1 MKVLVGIKRVVDY
14 HVRIQVKQDGS
25 GVNTDGV
32 KMSMNPFDE
41 IAVEEAIRMKEAG
54 NASEVIVATIGPK
67 VCQEQLR
74 TALAMGADKAI
85 HVETDEEVQ
94 PLTAARVLAELVS
107 KEQPNLVLTGK
118 LAIDDDNGQTPQML
132 AALLNW
138 PQACFASEITFDGD
152 ALAVKREVDAGIES
166 IKVSLPAVVSADLRL
181 NEPRY
186 VKLPDIMKAKRK
198 PLEKIAI
205 SDMSVEIAPSVKT
218 LKTSPPAT
226 REAGVKVETVDELV
240 SMLKERGVL

>member
-41 IAVEEAIRMKEAG
+41 IAIEEAIRLKEAG
-54 NASEVIVATIGPK
+54 TASEVVVVTIGAK

-85 HVETDEEVQ
+85 HVETDDEVQ
-94 PLTAARVLAELVS
+94 PLTAARVLAEIVNR
-107 KEQPNLVLTGK
+107 EQPSLVLAGK
-118 LAIDDDNGQTPQML
+118 LSIDDDNGQTPQML
-132 AALLNW
+132 AGLLGW
-138 PQACFASEITFDGD
+138 PQACFASEITVDGES
-152 ALAVKREVDAGIES
+152 LVVKREVDAGIES
-166 IKVSLPAVVSADLRL
+166 IKVTLPAVVSADLRL

-198 PLEKIAI
+198 PLENIPFADLNI
-205 SDMSVEIAPSVKT
+205 EASAQVAT
-218 LKTSPPAT
+218 LKTSAPAT
-226 REAGVKVETVDELV
+226 RAAGVKVETVEEIVTL
-240 SMLKERGVL
+240 LKERGVL

>member
-41 IAVEEAIRMKEAG
+41 IAVEEAIRMREAG

-85 HVETDEEVQ
+85 HVETDEDVQ
-94 PLTAARVLAELVS
+94 PLTAARVLAELVN
-107 KEQPNLVLTGK
+107 KEQSNIVLTGK

-138 PQACFASEITFDGD
+138 PQACFASEIAFDGD
-152 ALAVKREVDAGIES
+152 ALVVKREVDAGIES

-198 PLEKIAI
+198 PLETIAI
-205 SDMSVEIAPSVKT
+205 SELNVETAPSVKT
-218 LKTSPPAT
+218 IKTAPPAT
-226 REAGVKVETVDELV
+226 REAGVKVETVEELV